1 MEAHQQVS
9 LLWPPVY
16 TIPEITQNVTLSIWM
31 LGAMHH
37 IIQCWILAEWGNKI
51 SWSAFSMPVCD
62 DWPVF
67 FVSTGCSRVNPW
79 FFGRGACQSN
89 NSGLLSY
96 FTFSLC
102 CFQRNL
108 YHMHKFINPIHWKTG
123 LQFFTKEWSSLD
135 GKIWFFVLC
144 WNNMMGGPS
153 VWTTTIRSLFD
164 TWYES
169 RVRVLATATHFGFR
183 AYGWAWWRGNVILVW
198 NANPWWTNHQY
209 LFFVYSFALIIIVER
224 DCRKKHP
231 ILRFSALKAFS
242 VVQRSEDFLGVFR
255 LRNLEQTC
263 LMWSKCIENRLTCL
277 WAR

>member
-16 TIPEITQNVTLSIWM
+16 TIPEITQNVTLTIWM

-62 DWPVF
+62 NWPVF

-79 FFGRGACQSN
+79 FFGRGARQSN

-242 VVQRSEDFLGVFR
+242 VVWRSEDFLGVFR